1 MPNSSATVP
10 PVNHSFSFDK
20 VFGPTTGQEEVF
32 GEISELVQSALDGHK
47 VRPGQRVLA
56 GWHAD
61 ARPRLKSCLHV
72 LMC

>member
-1 MPNSSATVP
+1 MPNSSATAP

-47 VRPGQRVLA
+47 VRVLPA
-56 GWHAD
+56 M
-61 ARPRLKSCLHV
+61 
-72 LMC
+72 LMSAQISRAVCTR